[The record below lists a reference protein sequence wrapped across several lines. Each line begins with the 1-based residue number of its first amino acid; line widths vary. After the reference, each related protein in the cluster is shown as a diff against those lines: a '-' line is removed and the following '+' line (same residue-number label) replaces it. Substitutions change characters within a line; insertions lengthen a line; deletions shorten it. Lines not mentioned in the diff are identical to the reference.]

1 MSGEKIGE
9 AAKEAGEAVVIG
21 TLGAVKASGNII
33 GYAGKTASSGVQ
45 IVSATVGAIATTASR
60 IQNSTEQMALR
71 RAEIEKEKTAAQKG
85 KSATQIAQIEADT
98 KLELE
103 KIQQKFEEEQQKLKS
118 EQEINL
124 EKINS
129 EQNEKLSKQRETANQ
144 RQLALNYGFTKNNPK
159 PTDTGFK
166 KSSVPFSEWCFSYIP
181 QYFVT
186 EDGTI
191 IDIDFPEI
199 QPTGPRMSVI
209 TVINKDTRQE
219 IQITFQAQ
227 AQKDWRGNP
236 YYLQVPVI
244 KFQDPDGQTK
254 TVFGKMYYSLIW
266 FVCDQYGGRTK
277 TNKRKTNRKRRRTNK
292 RSNRRRKT
300 YKRR

>member
-1 MSGEKIGE
+1 MSEKIGK

-21 TLGAVKASGNII
+21 TLGAVEASGNII
-33 GYAGKTASSGVQ
+33 GYAGKTASSSVQ

-71 RAEIEKEKTAAQKG
+71 RAEIEKEKTEQARL
-85 KSATQIAQIEADT
+85 
-98 KLELE
+98 KLD
-103 KIQQKFEEEQQKLKS
+103 
-118 EQEINL
+118 QEINL
-124 EKINS
+124 DKINS
-129 EQNEKLSKQRETANQ
+129 EQREKLLNQRETTNQ
-144 RQLALNYGFTKNNPK
+144 RQLASNYGFRNNNPK

-166 KSSVPFSEWCFSYIP
+166 QTVNPFSKLCFSYIP
-181 QYFVT
+181 QYFIT

-219 IQITFQAQ
+219 IQITFQAR
-227 AQKDWRGNP
+227 AQKDWRGNS

-254 TVFGKMYYSLIW
+254 TVFGKMYYNLIW
-266 FVCDQYGGRTK
+266 FPCGTIGGRTK
-277 TNKRKTNRKRRRTNK
+277 NNKKTNRKRRRTNK

-300 YKRR
+300 YRRR